1 MLSTGEPAYAV
12 DREGVIRAW
21 NAAAEG
27 VFGYS
32 HERALGCY
40 CWELLAGRDLF
51 GNRYCCRGC
60 PLREAA
66 FRHQPVN
73 SNEMLF
79 ETAAR
84 GLQRFRVTRL
94 LISPGA
100 DDGLLVHLCLP
111 QKAPARDRYRDAG
124 NRLTHVALTS
134 REVELLELLAEG
146 QSTADLAAYLCISP
160 ATVRNHVQHILRKLR
175 VHNRI
180 AAIHRARE
188 LGLI

>member
-12 DREGVIRAW
+12 DREGIIRAW
-21 NAAAEG
+21 NSAAESA
-27 VFGYS
+27 FGHS
-32 HERALGCY
+32 QERALGCR

-60 PLREAA
+60 PLRETA
-66 FRHQPVN
+66 FRHQSVN

-79 ETAAR
+79 QTAAR
-84 GLQRFRVTRL
+84 GLQRFRITRL
-94 LISPGA
+94 LISPGT
-100 DDGLLVHLCLP
+100 DDCLLVHLCRP
-111 QKAPARDRYRDAG
+111 DEAPSRDRYRRPGAP
-124 NRLTHVALTS
+124 RAHVALTA

-146 QSTADLAAYLCISP
+146 QSTDELASDLCISS
-160 ATVRNHVQHILRKLR
+160 ATVRNHVQHILRKLH

-180 AAIHRARE
+180 AAINRARE